1 MLKINFSRQA
11 EKFLRKAHPKH
22 ARQIGGKI
30 MALRENPQPH
40 DSIVLKGGASLYRR
54 TDIGEYRVV
63 YRVNADVLEIVLV
76 GKRNDDDVY
85 KMIRR
90 IL

>member
-1 MLKINFSRQA
+1 
-11 EKFLRKAHPKH
+11 
-22 ARQIGGKI
+22 
-30 MALRENPQPH
+30 MALRTDPHPH

-63 YRVNADVLEIVLV
+63 YRTNADVLEIVVV

-85 KMIRR
+85 KMLRR

>member
-1 MLKINFSRQA
+1 MQMTQEPM
-11 EKFLRKAHPKH
+11 EKTVESSDVFPAPFRLVRV
-22 ARQIGGKI
+22 
-30 MALRENPQPH
+30 MENPQPH

-63 YRVNADVLEIVLV
+63 HRVNADVLEIVLV

-85 KMIRR
+85 KTFRR